1 MSVIRNHEN
10 VESAEQTRVD
20 GNVEAGQRLE
30 VRIVS
35 TFEERQMVVAIRAA
49 VLLGEQSGRY
59 SCHFD
64 ENDHC
69 STLLLVL
76 VDGEPAGTLRLRWF
90 AGFARVEKM
99 ILRREYRNY
108 RVLNALVVKG
118 LRLAQKKG
126 YRTVAG
132 LAFPEVVPFW
142 KRKGGF
148 TAGKP
153 IDSVYGP
160 MVPVWGE
167 PKPHDDIQA
176 LSPDHAGDEAFE
188 RTLYQWEAVG
198 V

>member
-1 MSVIRNHEN
+1 MSIVRNHKLSN
-10 VESAEQTRVD
+10 VQDRTPTD
-20 GNVEAGQRLE
+20 GGMEAASRIE
-30 VRIVS
+30 VRVVS
-35 TFEERQMVVAIRAA
+35 SFEERQMVVAIRAA
-49 VLLGEQSGRY
+49 VLLGERSGHY
-59 SCHFD
+59 ADHFD

-69 STLLLVL
+69 ASLLLVL

-99 ILRREYRNY
+99 ILRKEYRSF

-126 YRTVAG
+126 YRMVAG

-142 KRKGGF
+142 RRKGGF
-148 TAGKP
+148 AAGRP
-153 IDSVYGP
+153 IESVYGP

-167 PKPHDDIQA
+167 PRRFDDVEA
-176 LSPDHAGDEAFE
+176 LSADDAGKEGFE
-188 RTLYQWEAVG
+188 RALYRWEAAG